1 MRNVGEIIK
10 FPKSKLVVDQVTGK
24 VTGQPQ
30 FRNPEA
36 ADFAERMLRIKESLR
51 KINAL
56 MEEFQKTKRKK
67 DVDD

>member
-1 MRNVGEIIK
+1 VRNVGEIIK
-10 FPKSKLVVDQVTGK
+10 FPRSKLVVDQVTGK

-36 ADFAERMLRIKESLR
+36 ANFAERMLRIKQSLE

-56 MEEFQKTKRKK
+56 MEEFQKNKEEKRCR
-67 DVDD
+67 